1 MTSSKKQKKLTALRF
16 VSNQVVDVGV
26 LLMGE
31 FLGLWEEEVGRDQ
44 ASTPDPVFP
53 G

>member
-1 MTSSKKQKKLTALRF
+1 MTSSKKLKTLTALRF
-16 VSNQVVDVGV
+16 VSNQVVDRGV

-31 FLGLWEEEVGRDQ
+31 FVGMWEEEVGRDKTFM
-44 ASTPDPVFP
+44 SDPMFP

>member
-1 MTSSKKQKKLTALRF
+1 MTSSKKLKTLTALRF
-16 VSNQVVDVGV
+16 VSNQVAEVRV

-31 FLGLWEEEVGRDQ
+31 FLGMWEEEVGRDQ
-44 ASTPDPVFP
+44 AFTPDPVFL